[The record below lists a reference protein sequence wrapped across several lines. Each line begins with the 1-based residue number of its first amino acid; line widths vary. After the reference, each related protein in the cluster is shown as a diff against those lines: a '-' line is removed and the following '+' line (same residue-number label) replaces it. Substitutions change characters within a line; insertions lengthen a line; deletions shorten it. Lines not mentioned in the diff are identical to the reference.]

1 MTLLRLC
8 LPLLLLVPFANVPD
22 AAAQKPDLTRLETTL
37 ERIAGAARGR
47 IGIALIHLESG
58 ATFGLRGD
66 ERFPMA
72 SIAKLPIAIEALKQ
86 VSERGLTLDRAVW
99 LDASDIRPCCTLER
113 RHPNGGVSRT
123 VRELIE
129 LAILESD
136 NTAADALLKLV
147 GGPDAVERR
156 LRAMGFHAINVD
168 RSEGQLL
175 LDMAGVT
182 GAPLPEEWTVQLQRR
197 LVADVDRESLRKGR
211 ARYLA
216 DQRDTATPHETA
228 RLLGRLQLGDLLP
241 RAETDL
247 LLSHMLRTTTGM
259 RRIRGRLPPEILV
272 AHKTGTTAVVINDA
286 GIITLPADSRIN
298 GRLVLA
304 VYVADGSSIAAM
316 ERSVAQMSA
325 AAFEFFTGRTIPQR
339 RAQRRQRR

>member
-1 MTLLRLC
+1 MTLLRAC
-8 LPLLLLVPFANVPD
+8 LLLLLALFVNASD
-22 AAAQKPDLTRLETTL
+22 AAAQKPDLTRLEATL
-37 ERIAGAARGR
+37 KRIATAARGR
-47 IGIALIHLESG
+47 IGVGLIHLESG
-58 ATFGLRGD
+58 ATLGLRGD

-72 SIAKLPIAIEALKQ
+72 SIVKLPIAIEVLKQ
-86 VSERGLTLDRAVW
+86 VADRRLTLDRAVW
-99 LDASDIRPCCTLER
+99 LEASDIRPCCTLER

-136 NTAADALLKLV
+136 NTAADALLRLV
-147 GGPDAVERR
+147 GGPDAVKRR
-156 LRAMGFHAINVD
+156 LRAMGFQAINVD

-175 LDMAGVT
+175 MDMAGVT
-182 GAPLPEEWTVQLQRR
+182 STLPPEQWTVQLQRR

-247 LLSHMLRTTTGM
+247 LLSHMLRTTTGL
-259 RRIRGRLPPEILV
+259 RRIRGRLPPDILV
-272 AHKTGTTAVVINDA
+272 AHKTGSTAVIINDA
-286 GIITLPADSRIN
+286 GIITLPADSRIP
-298 GRLVLA
+298 GRIVLV

-339 RAQRRQRR
+339 PAQRRQRR